1 MSEFCTVKTS
11 DTDVSVILKDMIMKK
26 IFAVAAIV
34 LASLQIVKADDR
46 PVTFSQL
53 PVPAQ
58 TFINTNYPDE
68 KISYATK
75 DDDFILPDYNVML
88 ANGVKIQFEHSGAL
102 EKIESRAGI
111 PVDLIPF
118 QIRDYVKMH
127 YPDAIFVEY
136 EIGKRSYEV
145 KLSNRL
151 ELKFNRNFNVI
162 EIDD

>member
-1 MSEFCTVKTS
+1 
-11 DTDVSVILKDMIMKK
+11 MKK

-102 EKIESRAGI
+102 EKIEARAGI
-111 PVDLIPF
+111 PVELIPF

>member
-11 DTDVSVILKDMIMKK
+11 DTDVSVILKDIIMKK

-102 EKIESRAGI
+102 EKIESRVGI
-111 PVDLIPF
+111 PVELIPF

>member
-1 MSEFCTVKTS
+1 VKTS

-102 EKIESRAGI
+102 EKIESRTGI
-111 PVDLIPF
+111 PEDLVPF

>member
-1 MSEFCTVKTS
+1 MKRMVIFIAVLTV
-11 DTDVSVILKDMIMKK
+11 
-26 IFAVAAIV
+26 FAVTSI
-34 LASLQIVKADDR
+34 ADDR
-46 PVTFSQL
+46 PATFAQL
-53 PVPAQ
+53 PQSAQ
-58 TFINTNYPDE
+58 VFINTNYPDE

-111 PVDLIPF
+111 PMELIPF